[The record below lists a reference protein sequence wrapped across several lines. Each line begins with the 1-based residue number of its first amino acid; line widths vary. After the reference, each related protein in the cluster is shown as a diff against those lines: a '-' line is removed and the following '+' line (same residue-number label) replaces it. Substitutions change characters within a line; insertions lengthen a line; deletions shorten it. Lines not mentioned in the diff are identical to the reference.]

1 MSQES
6 LASAKTLAAEGRLRN
21 SVSRAY
27 YAAYA
32 AVTGELTARGMSF
45 AHGWNNPA
53 HEQVPDLVGNNLPL
67 PQATRWRLRKAMR
80 ILRRA
85 REDADYRPGVSVD
98 RSLATDCLRFAILVM
113 EALGVPQ

>member
-1 MSQES
+1 MATWQELSQES
-6 LASAKTLAAEGRLRN
+6 LASAKTLVAEGRLRN

-32 AVTGELTARGMSF
+32 AVTAELTARGMSF

-67 PQATRWRLRKAMR
+67 PRATRWRLRSSMR

-98 RSLATDCLRFAILVM
+98 QSLALNCL
-113 EALGVPQ
+113 